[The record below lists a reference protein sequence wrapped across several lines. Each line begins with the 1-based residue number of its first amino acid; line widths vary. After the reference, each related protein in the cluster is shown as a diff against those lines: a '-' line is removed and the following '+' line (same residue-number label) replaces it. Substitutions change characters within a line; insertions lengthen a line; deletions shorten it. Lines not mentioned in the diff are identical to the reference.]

1 MFSIP
6 PHTHTRKE
14 RGRGNAERN
23 METFV
28 VGSRAR
34 RGVLDNDNRAPSVP
48 QANYTKSSKLTA
60 RPVLNSGGH
69 NRLLPPSP
77 LLLLLLL
84 SLLLCW
90 ACESKREGAIGD
102 RNERS
107 MRAIECCR
115 CARQVSSS
123 SSALLTLSRSSSL
136 ARTLTSAAGV
146 RVRERMLLSSHWR
159 SLNGRDSHNGG

>member
-1 MFSIP
+1 
-6 PHTHTRKE
+6 
-14 RGRGNAERN
+14 

-34 RGVLDNDNRAPSVP
+34 RGVVDNDNRAPSVP

-84 SLLLCW
+84 LCW
-90 ACESKREGAIGD
+90 ACGSKREGAIDD

-107 MRAIECCR
+107 KQTIERCR

-123 SSALLTLSRSSSL
+123 SSALLTLLRSSCL
-136 ARTLTSAAGV
+136 TRTLTSTAGV

-159 SLNGRDSHNGG
+159 SLNARDSHNGG

>member
-1 MFSIP
+1 MD
-6 PHTHTRKE
+6 

-28 VGSRAR
+28 VGARAR
-34 RGVLDNDNRAPSVP
+34 CGVVDYDNRAPSVP

-84 SLLLCW
+84 LLLLCW
-90 ACESKREGAIGD
+90 ACESKREGAIAD

-107 MRAIECCR
+107 KQAIERCR
-115 CARQVSSS
+115 CAGLAGTAGEQQLR
-123 SSALLTLSRSSSL
+123 LTHSLTQLFSRSHTVELSWCASERAHAAVVAL
-136 ARTLTSAAGV
+136 AQLEW
-146 RVRERMLLSSHWR
+146 ERLA
-159 SLNGRDSHNGG
+159 